1 MSTIMIAMTTINP
14 NETDAL
20 NAYVEGV
27 MPLVTAADGQMLSR
41 YEHKET
47 LIGSEGSQFVMIVE
61 YPSAEAITRLF
72 DSTDYKKLTAVR
84 DKAFTAYNISI
95 YEQS

>member
-1 MSTIMIAMTTINP
+1 MSAIMIAMTTINP

-27 MPLVTAADGQMLSR
+27 MPLITAADGQMLSR

-47 LIGSEGSQFVMIVE
+47 LIGPESSQYVMIVE
-61 YPSAEAITRLF
+61 YPSAEAITTLF
-72 DSTDYKKLTAVR
+72 ESADYKKLTAVR
-84 DKAFTAYNISI
+84 DTAFTSYNISI

>member
-1 MSTIMIAMTTINP
+1 MSAIMIAMTTINP

-27 MPLVTAADGQMLSR
+27 MPLITAADGRMLNR
-41 YEHKET
+41 YERKET
-47 LIGSEGSQFVMIVE
+47 LVGPESSQFVMIVE
-61 YPSAEAITRLF
+61 YPSAEVIKRLF
-72 DSTDYKKLTAVR
+72 DSTDYKNLTAVR
-84 DKAFTAYNISI
+84 DKAFTSYNISI